1 MNQEEVQ
8 AASYFTNQMVMVR
21 DLLDPIV
28 SGQIERGH
36 CVGGREAFGAVP
48 GMRKTT
54 LKDAVKIAKLCQ
66 SIINREVNKFDRLE

>member
-1 MNQEEVQ
+1 MTYEEVQ

-28 SGQIERGH
+28 SGQIKRGH
-36 CVGGREAFGAVP
+36 CVGGRECYGATP

-54 LKDAVKIAKLCQ
+54 LKDAVRIAKHCQ
-66 SIINREVNKFDRLE
+66 FIINREVNKFDRME